1 MANHT
6 SSKKAIR
13 QIETRTEQ
21 NRTRVSRIRT
31 FIKKVESLLD
41 TGNKTEVV
49 GAMREAEAEIMRGV
63 SKGTMHKN
71 TASRKV
77 SRLTKKVKALVAA

>member
-13 QIETRTEQ
+13 KIETRTEQ
-21 NRTRVSRIRT
+21 NRARVSRIRT

-41 TGNKTEVV
+41 EGNKTEVV
-49 GAMREAEAEIMRGV
+49 GAMRAAEAEIMRGV

>member
-1 MANHT
+1 MANHS

-21 NRTRVSRIRT
+21 NRIRVSRVRT
-31 FIKKVESLLD
+31 FVKKVESLVE
-41 TGNKTEVV
+41 TGNKSEAIV
-49 GAMREAEAEIMRGV
+49 ALREAEAEIMRGV

-77 SRLTKKVKALVAA
+77 SRLSKRVKALATA